1 MSELYHHGILGQRW
15 GVRRFQKKDGS
26 LTSAGKSR
34 YADEIVRIR
43 NTAKTDEDKDTK
55 LRELDEKVA
64 AEKEWKQKEL
74 NLAKKEDTYLLDFL
88 EVVQNYKIPKNVKIK
103 EYEKYID
110 SGYTEYLESGFRDRL
125 KKYEE

>member
-43 NTAKTDEDKDTK
+43 NTAKTDEEKDTK

-64 AEKEWKQKEL
+64 AKKEWKQKEL

-103 EYEKYID
+103 EYEKYLD